1 MSIHESLAILHRA
14 AEAGT
19 VIITASEPASAEAV
33 RDRET
38 GLKPHFGTVDW
49 TAPPGYRAFLAE
61 HNTFA
66 CKRWDVSSNGYIE
79 FVVVGD
85 DAIVELNSDLVHMPE
100 HVDRGDGRWLSTNH
114 LVGFA
119 LADADNEAVW
129 CFDVTQPDADGEY
142 PVYYHHYD
150 DQEGHARYVEGGDWE
165 DLANSTPDFPTFAAW
180 LDAMTN
186 AFTAPEP
193 PSWFE
198 QLGSPGFYPG
208 L

>member
-14 AEAGT
+14 AESGT

-33 RDRET
+33 RNRET

-49 TAPPGYRAFLAE
+49 TAPPSYRAFLAE

-66 CKRWDVSSNGYIE
+66 CKRRDVSSNEYIE

-100 HVDRGDGRWLSTNH
+100 GVDRGDGRWLSTNH

-129 CFDVTQPDADGEY
+129 CFDVTRPDADGEY
-142 PVYYHHYD
+142 PVYHHHYD
-150 DQEGHARYVEGGDWE
+150 DQEGRARYVEDGSWE
-165 DLANSTPDFPTFAAW
+165 ELADSIPDFPTFAAW
-180 LDAMTN
+180 LDAMTT

-193 PSWFE
+193 PSWFAE
-198 QLGSPGFYPG
+198 LGSPGFHPG
-208 L
+208 P